1 MKKNMSRLDRI
12 IRIAFAVLV
21 AVLYFANVISGT
33 WAVILGILAVVLLVT
48 SLVGTCPMY
57 ALLGISTQK
66 KA

>member
-1 MKKNMSRLDRI
+1 MKKNMSRFDRI

-21 AVLYFANVISGT
+21 EVLYFANVISGT

>member
-21 AVLYFANVISGT
+21 AVLYFTGIISGT

-66 KA
+66 EA